1 MEARRDGGG
10 VPAGEPAGE
19 PVDARERG
27 ALCELLER
35 LGPDAPTLCA
45 GWTTSDLAAH
55 LVLRERFRRWG
66 DPARAREKAGGFLQ
80 LVGKLRSGPPLVPW
94 GLPVART
101 YLNGLELFVHHEDVR
116 RANGLAPRAPA
127 SDLERL
133 CWQACRLLGL
143 RLSRAIRPFG
153 VELVAGDRRRRFGKG
168 EGVVVAGPAS
178 ELALYLSGRRDA
190 ADVEVSGPPAA
201 LEALGRVMLGL

>member
-1 MEARRDGGG
+1 MGARSDGRG
-10 VPAGEPAGE
+10 ARAGE
-19 PVDARERG
+19 PVDVRERR
-27 ALCELLER
+27 ALCELLEG

-66 DPARAREKAGGFLQ
+66 DQARAQQKVVGFSQ

-94 GLPVART
+94 GLPLART

-127 SDLERL
+127 GDLDRL
-133 CWQACRLLGL
+133 CWQACHLLGH
-143 RLSRAIRPFG
+143 RLSRAIQPFG
-153 VELVAGDRRRRFGKG
+153 VELVAGDRRRRLGKG
-168 EGVVVAGPAS
+168 AGIVLAGPAS

-190 ADVEVSGPPAA
+190 ADVELSGAPAA
-201 LEALGRVMLGL
+201 LGALGRVTLGL